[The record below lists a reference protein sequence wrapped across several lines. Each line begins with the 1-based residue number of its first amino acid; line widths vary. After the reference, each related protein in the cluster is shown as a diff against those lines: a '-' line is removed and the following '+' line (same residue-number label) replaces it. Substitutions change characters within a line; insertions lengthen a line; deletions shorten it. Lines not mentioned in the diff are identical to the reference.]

1 MHGRIVGRAGRLPWC
16 LVSNSPAQPV
26 IGWARRTPV
35 GTAGRALRDC
45 DTTALAAPL
54 VAAAAAATGHV
65 DEVVLGNCLGA
76 GGNVAR
82 VAALAAGLT
91 VPATTVDLQCGS
103 GLAAVRQAAALV
115 RSGSAR
121 TVLAG
126 GVESA
131 STAPIRTWRESGISY
146 DRAPFA
152 PRGVADPEMGPAAD
166 DLARRRGFDRGR
178 LDEWAARSHAATW
191 ASVTSGAFT
200 TEILPIGAVSTDD
213 RPRPGLTVE
222 RLGRLRPSFAPDG
235 TATAGNSC
243 GISDGAAVVTVSAD
257 HRGPGLAILASA
269 VVAGDPALP
278 GAQAGPA
285 VTAALRTAGLQIA
298 DLGAVE
304 VTEAFAA
311 VPLALIDDLQLDD
324 EIVCSGGGAI
334 GLGHPWG
341 ASGALLLVRL
351 WQRMVTADGPEF
363 GVAVCA
369 VGGGQGIAVLVQRVA
384 S

>member
-1 MHGRIVGRAGRLPWC
+1 MP
-16 LVSNSPAQPV
+16 VSPVQPV

-35 GTAGRALRDC
+35 GTAGRSLNAL

-54 VAAAAAATGHV
+54 LAAAAASTAGV
-65 DEVVLGNCLGA
+65 DDVVLGNCLGA

-82 VAALAAGLT
+82 VAALAAGQT
-91 VPATTVDLQCGS
+91 CPATTVDLQCGS
-103 GLAAVRQAAALV
+103 GLAAVRHAAALV

-131 STAPIRTWRESGISY
+131 STAPVRTWRDSGISY

-152 PRGVADPEMGPAAD
+152 PTGFPDPEMGPAAD
-166 DLARRRGFDRGR
+166 DLARRRGFDRQR

-191 ASVTSGAFT
+191 ASVDSGAFDD
-200 TEILPIGAVSTDD
+200 EILPVDGVHTDD
-213 RPRPGLTVE
+213 RPRAGMTVE
-222 RLGRLRPSFAPDG
+222 RLGRLRPTFSPDG

-243 GISDGAAVVTVSAD
+243 GISDGAAVVTVTAD
-257 HRGPGLAILASA
+257 HHGPGLAILGSA

-285 VTAALRTAGLQIA
+285 VAAVLRDTGLQVA

-311 VPLALIDDLQLDD
+311 VPLALIDDLRLDND
-324 EIVCSGGGAI
+324 IVCSGGGAI

-369 VGGGQGIAVLVQRVA
+369 VGGGQGIAVLVRRVG